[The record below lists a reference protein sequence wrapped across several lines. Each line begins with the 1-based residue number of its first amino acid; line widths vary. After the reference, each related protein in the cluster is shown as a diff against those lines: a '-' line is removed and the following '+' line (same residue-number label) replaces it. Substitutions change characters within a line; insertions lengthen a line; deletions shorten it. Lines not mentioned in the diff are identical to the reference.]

1 MISIKSLTKSFG
13 HNIISNFS
21 YEFAS
26 SSIYFLSGKNGA
38 GKTTLLKL
46 IKGIYIKD
54 SGSINFKDG
63 IDRYKNISYVD
74 NNFRSFFHRLTV
86 LENLDYFSSIQSSI
100 SVHAYTYSLL
110 DKFNINHIKNKKF
123 SDLSNGQMQLIS
135 IIRSFASSPKIVL
148 IDEAFSSLDKINR
161 EIFFEIVNIYVQ
173 ENDALVICASHEEN
187 FFDRQRMI
195 EINI

>member
-21 YEFAS
+21 YEFTS

-63 IDRYKNISYVD
+63 IDRYKDISYVD

-110 DKFNINHIKNKKF
+110 DKFNINHIKNKN
-123 SDLSNGQMQLIS
+123 SLI
-135 IIRSFASSPKIVL
+135 FLMVKC
-148 IDEAFSSLDKINR
+148 SL
-161 EIFFEIVNIYVQ
+161 FP
-173 ENDALVICASHEEN
+173 S
-187 FFDRQRMI
+187 
-195 EINI
+195 